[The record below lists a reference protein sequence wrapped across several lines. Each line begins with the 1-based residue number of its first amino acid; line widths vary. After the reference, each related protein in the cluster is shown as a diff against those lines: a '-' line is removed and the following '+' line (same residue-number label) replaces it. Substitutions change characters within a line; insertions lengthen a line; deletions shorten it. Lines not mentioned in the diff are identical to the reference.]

1 MISAYNDLK
10 GIMDA
15 LVDSD
20 SEIENGGAL
29 VSDYSGVRFVEQQIR
44 DAIFEDAETASGSI
58 NSLRDLGIT
67 TDKNGKLVLDE
78 DIFDEVLNDS
88 YDDVKMMLT
97 AGTDNQSEFSSG
109 SQGLA
114 QSAIL
119 KIEELV
125 GNDGILALR
134 QENAEAA
141 IEVYQEDMLKLE
153 ERIELLYDR
162 YLAQFTAME
171 SLVREMNNTR
181 DYLEDQ
187 FEMMANVGKK

>member
-1 MISAYNDLK
+1 MITAYNDLK

-29 VSDYSGVRFVEQQIR
+29 VNDYSGVRFVEQQIR
-44 DAIFEDAETASGSI
+44 DAIFDDAETASGSI
-58 NSLRDLGIT
+58 SSLRDLGVS
-67 TDKNGKLVLDE
+67 TDKNGKLVLD
-78 DIFDEVLNDS
+78 DEVFDDALTND

-97 AGTDNQSEFSSG
+97 AGTDNQSEFTATSK
-109 SQGLA
+109 GLA
-114 QSAIL
+114 QSVIL
-119 KIEELV
+119 KVDELV
-125 GNDGILALR
+125 GNDGIIADR
-134 QENAEAA
+134 KENAESAV
-141 IEVYQEDMLKLE
+141 EDYQEDMIKLE
-153 ERIELLYDR
+153 ERMELLYER

>member
-1 MISAYNDLK
+1 M
-10 GIMDA
+10 
-15 LVDSD
+15 
-20 SEIENGGAL
+20 
-29 VSDYSGVRFVEQQIR
+29 
-44 DAIFEDAETASGSI
+44 
-58 NSLRDLGIT
+58 
-67 TDKNGKLVLDE
+67 DE

-114 QSAIL
+114 QSVIL

-141 IEVYQEDMLKLE
+141 IEVYQEDMFKLE

-171 SLVREMNNTR
+171 SLVRR
-181 DYLEDQ
+181 
-187 FEMMANVGKK
+187 